1 MTIKHLGLPGGGA
14 ASIRLLGALK
24 KLHENNIWNE
34 QNIESIHS
42 VSAGTLLAVLI
53 ALKFDMDTIV
63 DYMIGRPWDNVFQI
77 SLMNIFDVFAKKGF
91 FGTETIE
98 TFMKP
103 FFNTRD
109 ISLDITMREFYELTG
124 VKLFCYAVEINSFQ
138 LIAISNETFP
148 DLPLLK
154 AVHMSAAY
162 PLMLSPVILD
172 GKCYVDGGIITN
184 YPITQC
190 LKLYPEKEEVLGIG
204 GSTRGTYNRDITED
218 TTLFEYLL
226 ELIYKIVV
234 NVYERRIDFQNRED
248 IPNYVEIEIPSVTIT
263 NLQNAFSDIEERKK
277 LLNDGEI
284 SAQEFVDKKCIDNC
298 QSEKEDE
305 KSDGE
310 ELCVAI
316 DKQTR
321 EDIGSKKFDTLDTPW
336 CFDNMPI
343 V

>member
-1 MTIKHLGLPGGGA
+1 MTIKHLVLPGRGA

-24 KLHENNIWNE
+24 KLHENDIWNE
-34 QNIESIHS
+34 KNLESIHS

-109 ISLDITMREFYELTG
+109 ISLDITMQQFYELTG
-124 VKLFCYAVEINSFQ
+124 VKLFFYAVEINSFQ
-138 LIAISNETFP
+138 LINISNETFP
-148 DLPLLK
+148 DLPVLK
-154 AVHMSAAY
+154 AIHMSAAY
-162 PLMLSPVILD
+162 PLLLSPVILD

-190 LKLYPEKEEVLGIG
+190 LKIYPDKAEVLGIG
-204 GSTRGTYNRDITED
+204 GSTHGNYNRNITED

-234 NVYERRIDFQNRED
+234 NVYERRIDFQTRED

-263 NLQNAFSDIEERKK
+263 NLQHAFSDIEERKK
-277 LLNDGEI
+277 LLNEGEI
-284 SAQEFVDKKCIDNC
+284 SAQEFVEKKCVDNC
-298 QSEKEDE
+298 QSEKEDD

-310 ELCVAI
+310 DLC
-316 DKQTR
+316 
-321 EDIGSKKFDTLDTPW
+321 SKKNDTSDTPW

>member
-1 MTIKHLGLPGGGA
+1 MTIKHLVLPGGGA

-24 KLHENNIWNE
+24 KLHENDIWNE
-34 QNIESIHS
+34 KNLESIHS

-109 ISLDITMREFYELTG
+109 ISLDITMQQFYELTG
-124 VKLFCYAVEINSFQ
+124 VKLFFYAVEINSFQ
-138 LIAISNETFP
+138 LINISNETFP
-148 DLPLLK
+148 DLPVLK
-154 AVHMSAAY
+154 AIHMSAAY
-162 PLMLSPVILD
+162 PLLLSPVILD

-190 LKLYPEKEEVLGIG
+190 LKIYPDKAEVLGIG
-204 GSTRGTYNRDITED
+204 GSTHGNYNRNITED

-234 NVYERRIDFQNRED
+234 NVYERRIDFQTRED

-263 NLQNAFSDIEERKK
+263 NLQHAFSDIEERKK
-277 LLNDGEI
+277 LLNEGEI
-284 SAQEFVDKKCIDNC
+284 SAQEFVEKKCVDNC
-298 QSEKEDE
+298 QSEKEDD

-310 ELCVAI
+310 DLF
-316 DKQTR
+316 
-321 EDIGSKKFDTLDTPW
+321 SKKNDTSDTPW

>member
-1 MTIKHLGLPGGGA
+1 
-14 ASIRLLGALK
+14 
-24 KLHENNIWNE
+24 
-34 QNIESIHS
+34 
-42 VSAGTLLAVLI
+42 
-53 ALKFDMDTIV
+53 
-63 DYMIGRPWDNVFQI
+63 MIGRPWDNVFQI

-321 EDIGSKKFDTLDTPW
+321 EDIGSKKFDTSDTPW

>member
-1 MTIKHLGLPGGGA
+1 MTIKHLVLPGGGA

-24 KLHENNIWNE
+24 KLHENDIWNE
-34 QNIESIHS
+34 KNLESVHS

-109 ISLDITMREFYELTG
+109 ISLDITMQQFYELTG
-124 VKLFCYAVEINSFQ
+124 VKLFFYAVEINSFQ
-138 LIAISNETFP
+138 LINISNETFP
-148 DLPLLK
+148 DLPVLK
-154 AVHMSAAY
+154 AIHMSAAY
-162 PLMLSPVILD
+162 PLLLSPVILD

-190 LKLYPEKEEVLGIG
+190 LKIYPDKAEVLGIG
-204 GSTRGTYNRDITED
+204 GSTHGNYNRNITED

-234 NVYERRIDFQNRED
+234 NVYERRIDFQTRED

-263 NLQNAFSDIEERKK
+263 NLQHAFSDIEERKK
-277 LLNDGEI
+277 LLNEGEI
-284 SAQEFVDKKCIDNC
+284 SAQEFVEKKCVGNC
-298 QSEKEDE
+298 QSEKEDD

-310 ELCVAI
+310 DLC
-316 DKQTR
+316 
-321 EDIGSKKFDTLDTPW
+321 SKKNDTSDTPW

>member
-1 MTIKHLGLPGGGA
+1 MTIKHLVLPGGGA

-321 EDIGSKKFDTLDTPW
+321 EDIGSKKFDTSDTPW

>member
-1 MTIKHLGLPGGGA
+1 MTIKHLVLPGGGA

-24 KLHENNIWNE
+24 KLHENDIWNE
-34 QNIESIHS
+34 KNIESIHS

-53 ALKFDMDTIV
+53 ALKFDMETIV

-77 SLMNIFDVFAKKGF
+77 SLMNIFDVFAEKGF

-103 FFNTRD
+103 FFNTKD
-109 ISLDITMREFYELTG
+109 ISLDITMQEFYELTG

-190 LKLYPEKEEVLGIG
+190 LKLYPDKEEVLGIG
-204 GSTRGTYNRDITED
+204 GSTHGTYNRDITED

-226 ELIYKIVV
+226 ELIYKIVI

-298 QSEKEDE
+298 QSEKEDD
-305 KSDGE
+305 KSDDE

-321 EDIGSKKFDTLDTPW
+321 EDIGSKKFDTSDNPW

>member
-1 MTIKHLGLPGGGA
+1 MTIKHLVLPGGGA

-284 SAQEFVDKKCIDNC
+284 SAQEFVDKKYIDNC

-321 EDIGSKKFDTLDTPW
+321 EDIGSKKFDTSDTPW

>member
-1 MTIKHLGLPGGGA
+1 MTIKHLVLPGGGA

-24 KLHENNIWNE
+24 KLHENDIWNE
-34 QNIESIHS
+34 KNLESIHS

-109 ISLDITMREFYELTG
+109 ISLDITMQQFYELTG
-124 VKLFCYAVEINSFQ
+124 VKLFFYAVEINSFQ
-138 LIAISNETFP
+138 LINISNETFP
-148 DLPLLK
+148 DLPVLK
-154 AVHMSAAY
+154 AIHMSAAY
-162 PLMLSPVILD
+162 PLLLSPVILD

-190 LKLYPEKEEVLGIG
+190 LKIYPDKAEVLGIG
-204 GSTRGTYNRDITED
+204 GSTHGNYNRNITED

-234 NVYERRIDFQNRED
+234 NVYERRIDFQTRED

-263 NLQNAFSDIEERKK
+263 NLQHAFSDIEERKK
-277 LLNDGEI
+277 LLNEGEI
-284 SAQEFVDKKCIDNC
+284 SAQEFVEKKCVDNC
-298 QSEKEDE
+298 QSEKEDD

-310 ELCVAI
+310 DLC
-316 DKQTR
+316 
-321 EDIGSKKFDTLDTPW
+321 SKKNDTSDTPW